1 MYFND
6 YIKCMN
12 QLDDSINVLKV
23 RGKKVEPYLWL
34 FTPLKGRAMRQSSG
48 DQFLMYVA
56 FAGAILVVLCLMLP
70 GYSLQNTMDSII
82 SFWDYVLN
90 RPG

>member
-48 DQFLMYVA
+48 DQFLMYVSP
-56 FAGAILVVLCLMLP
+56 LLYCLEP
-70 GYSLQNTMDSII
+70 GQSTCNL
-82 SFWDYVLN
+82 LAA
-90 RPG
+90 